1 MKSHELTPG
10 EASPK
15 PGALAAAAAAA
26 AAAAVCSSAAHRKG
40 VPLQHST
47 RDTVLV
53 TRTQR
58 LPSALPCLGVGS

>member
-1 MKSHELTPG
+1 MKRHELTPG

-15 PGALAAAAAAA
+15 PGALAAA